1 MYICIL
7 YLCGQSLI
15 QNSWSA
21 PAEVKHRARGVTRSS
36 LTQGSRVRKSDKRP
50 SGFFPLEHIIR
61 VMRIHGMAF
70 FFPKVHFRC
79 KAFASV
85 FFSVFQSFYFCAV
98 VVLPYFCLSSKISPK
113 TGWKRASRFPLF
125 PTMRVDV
132 KIKLILYQIFLKT
145 KMVESLK

>member
-1 MYICIL
+1 MPENVYEGLNARPKVYLSKEYYCKMYPTCMSSKLCEFISFGTHHQSDEDTWHGL
-7 YLCGQSLI
+7 Y
-15 QNSWSA
+15 
-21 PAEVKHRARGVTRSS
+21 
-36 LTQGSRVRKSDKRP
+36 
-50 SGFFPLEHIIR
+50 
-61 VMRIHGMAF
+61 
-70 FFPKVHFRC
+70 FPKVHFRC

-113 TGWKRASRFPLF
+113 TGWKRAPRFPLF

-132 KIKLILYQIFLKT
+132 KIKLILFQIFLKT